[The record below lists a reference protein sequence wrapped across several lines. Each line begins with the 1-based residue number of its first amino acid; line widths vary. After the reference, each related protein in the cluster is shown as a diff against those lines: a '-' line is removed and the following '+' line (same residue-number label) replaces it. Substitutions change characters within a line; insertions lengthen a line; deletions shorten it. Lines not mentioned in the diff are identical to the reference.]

1 MRNRRKWISG
11 LIAAAFLLGFVFW
24 MRARPA
30 PPPQSVAAA
39 VSPPALPK
47 PQAPRWPASMPTAK
61 ADAPK
66 KVDHSGEIDVC
77 GVGKVKLDRDDWTA
91 TGKYFD
97 GLIKKSR
104 MRWLSALRNSDDYRA
119 RAAGLYLEGMLDL
132 DAPQKYSEAA
142 RDELVQLAVGTKDPA
157 VYALAYTKCIKAGE
171 DIVSPGACPQLSL
184 DDWTRADSDNAI
196 PWLQLAA
203 KARREGDGAA
213 EAAAFDHAARAHQYE
228 SYNWSLFSFAQAAI
242 PGDVTAVDRWYL
254 TTAVIGVE
262 AAMPTPYQPL
272 FQYCSRDAMA
282 DATARRQCNALAEL
296 MVNKATT
303 LTEFSVGKSL
313 GARVGWPAEV
323 VDHLTQEMQAS
334 MQAILQM
341 TPSDPDPEQQWNCDS
356 VARGNA
362 YMSEWDQ
369 LGERGLARQAI
380 ERSGETVA
388 ELSRKYNERMA
399 KWARDAQ
406 SRDAQAR
413 EAQARDA
420 RASAETQPAAARP

>member
-1 MRNRRKWISG
+1 MWQRPSPAP
-11 LIAAAFLLGFVFW
+11 LSIAST
-24 MRARPA
+24 A
-30 PPPQSVAAA
+30 PPPPMRPM
-39 VSPPALPK
+39 PPAAP
-47 PQAPRWPASMPTAK
+47 APRPTSIPAAK
-61 ADAPK
+61 AGVPK

-97 GLIKKSR
+97 ALTKKSR
-104 MRWLSALRNSDDYRA
+104 TRWLSALRASDDYRA
-119 RAAGLYLEGMLDL
+119 RAAGLYLEDMLEH
-132 DAPQKYSEAA
+132 DAPQKDPEAA

-157 VYALAYTKCIKAGE
+157 VYALAYTKCITGAQE
-171 DIVSPGACPQLSL
+171 SVIPGACTQLSL
-184 DDWTRADSDNAI
+184 DEWTRADSDNAV
-196 PWLQLAA
+196 PWLRLAA

-213 EAAAFDHAARAHQYE
+213 EAAAFAHAAQAHQYE
-228 SYNWSLFSFAQAAI
+228 SYDWSLFSFAQAAM
-242 PGDVTAVDRWYL
+242 PDDVTPADRWYL
-254 TTAVIGVE
+254 TTTVIGVE
-262 AAMPTPYQPL
+262 AAMPMPYQQT

-282 DATARRQCNALAEL
+282 DAAAHRQCNGLADL

-303 LTEFSVGKSL
+303 LIEFSLGKSL
-313 GARVGWPAEV
+313 GVRVGWPAEV

-341 TPSDPDPEQQWNCDS
+341 TPSDPEQQWSCDS

-369 LGERGLARQAI
+369 LGERDLARQAI

-388 ELSRKYNERMA
+388 ELSRRYIERMA

-406 SRDAQAR
+406 
-413 EAQARDA
+413 
-420 RASAETQPAAARP
+420 ASAETPAAAAQP